1 MVIEKL
7 GAINSTNYLYLNP
20 VVALVTSYLVL
31 DERITLLAII
41 GTVMIL
47 AGVAMSQRKEIGKK
61 GKIN

>member
-1 MVIEKL
+1 
-7 GAINSTNYLYLNP
+7 
-20 VVALVTSYLVL
+20 LVL

-47 AGVAMSQRKEIGKK
+47 AGVALSQRKEIGKK